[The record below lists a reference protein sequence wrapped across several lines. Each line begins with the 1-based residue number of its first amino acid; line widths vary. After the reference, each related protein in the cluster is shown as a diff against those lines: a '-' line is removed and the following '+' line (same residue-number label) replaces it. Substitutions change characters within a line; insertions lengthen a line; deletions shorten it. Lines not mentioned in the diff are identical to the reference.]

1 MCTIYLFMKNM
12 CKNELDT
19 DVGKANP
26 LRTSAILANPAKGH
40 GIIAMLQ

>member
-26 LRTSAILANPAKGH
+26 LKDERDLS
-40 GIIAMLQ
+40 